1 MATAVSTDARYI
13 LTLDPP
19 ARPATNDAPTSSEQR
34 SPEDGTMPAIGTRTP
49 LETPLAGQDAFETL
63 FTTFERPIFGYLM
76 RMTGDEQT
84 ARDLSQET
92 FLRAWQ
98 HLAKLSTYDSPAAWL
113 FRVATNLAI
122 SHLRRRATLVGSAQL
137 LGDDDGPARSDPA
150 MHFVEYDLVQR
161 TLLALSPKQRATLV
175 LREVYGLTCEE
186 IARMLGCSRD
196 AAKMTLWRGRE
207 QFRARY
213 IRENGRR

>member
-1 MATAVSTDARYI
+1 MATASSTDARPI
-13 LTLDPP
+13 AMLDHP
-19 ARPATNDAPTSSEQR
+19 ALPTTSGVPTSGKQR
-34 SPEDGTMPAIGTRTP
+34 SPEDNIMPAIGDRTP
-49 LETPLAGQDAFETL
+49 LETPLAGQDAFEAL
-63 FTTFERPIFGYLM
+63 FLQFERQVFGYLM

-92 FLRAWQ
+92 FLRAWL
-98 HLAKLSTYDSPAAWL
+98 HFAKLSTYDSPAAWL

-137 LGDDDGPARSDPA
+137 LGDDDSPARSDPA

-175 LREVYGLTCEE
+175 LREVYGFSCDE
-186 IARMLGCSRD
+186 IARVLGCSRD
-196 AAKMTLWRGRE
+196 ATKMTLWRGRE

-213 IRENGRR
+213 TRENGRR

>member
-1 MATAVSTDARYI
+1 MATATFPDACHV
-13 LTLDPP
+13 LMLDQP
-19 ARPATNDAPTSSEQR
+19 ARPHTTEASASDQRR
-34 SPEDGTMPAIGTRTP
+34 SPDGGAPARGDRTP
-49 LETPLAGQDAFETL
+49 LEAPFAGQDAFEAL
-63 FTTFERPIFGYLM
+63 FTQFERPIFGYLM
-76 RMTGDEQT
+76 RMTSDEQT

-98 HLAKLSTYDSPAAWL
+98 HFSKLRTYDSPAAWL

-122 SHLRRRATLVGSAQL
+122 SHLRRRSTLVGSAQL
-137 LGDDDGPARSDPA
+137 LGDDDSPARSDPA
-150 MHFVEYDLVQR
+150 MHFIEYDLVQR

-175 LREVYGLTCEE
+175 LREIYGLNCDE
-186 IARMLGCSRD
+186 IARLLGCSRD

-213 IRENGRR
+213 LRENGRR

>member
-1 MATAVSTDARYI
+1 M
-13 LTLDPP
+13 
-19 ARPATNDAPTSSEQR
+19 
-34 SPEDGTMPAIGTRTP
+34 P
-49 LETPLAGQDAFETL
+49 LETPLVGQDAYEAL
-63 FTTFERPIFGYLM
+63 FTKFERPIFGYLM
-76 RMTGDEQT
+76 RLTGDEQT

-98 HLAKLSTYDSPAAWL
+98 HFAKLCTYDTPAAWL

-122 SHLRRRATLVGSAQL
+122 SHLRRRSTLVGSAQL
-137 LGDDDGPARSDPA
+137 LGDDDSPARSDPA
-150 MHFVEYDLVQR
+150 LHFIEYDLVQR

-186 IARMLGCSRD
+186 IAQVLGCSRD

-207 QFRARY
+207 QFRTRY
-213 IRENGRR
+213 IRENGHR